1 MKKIFIAL
9 ACVFTLVTNA
19 CADNYQPITQ
29 TQLPEKAQTFLATY
43 FPEAK
48 ISLARKEIDVM
59 ELTYDVIFTDG
70 TKVEFDRK
78 GNWTE
83 VDCLTHPL
91 PSGIVPEA
99 IEKVIRT
106 QYPEAQATKIERDHR
121 EFDVKLNNRVELTF
135 NKNMQLVDID

>member
-1 MKKIFIAL
+1 MKKIILAI

-19 CADNYQPITQ
+19 CADNYQPISQ

-70 TKVEFDRK
+70 CKVEFDRK

-99 IEKVIRT
+99 ISKVIRA
-106 QYPEAQATKIERDHR
+106 QYPDAQVTKIERDHR
-121 EFDVKLNNRVELTF
+121 ETDVKLTNRVELTF
-135 NKNMQLVDID
+135 NKHTQLVDID

>member
-29 TQLPEKAQTFLATY
+29 PQLPEKAQTFLATY

-135 NKNMQLVDID
+135 DKNMQLVDID

>member
-19 CADNYQPITQ
+19 CADNYHPITQ

>member
-1 MKKIFIAL
+1 MKKIILAI

-19 CADNYQPITQ
+19 CADNSQPISQ

-70 TKVEFDRK
+70 CKVEFDRK

-99 IEKVIRT
+99 ISKVIRA
-106 QYPEAQATKIERDHR
+106 QYPDAQVTKIERDHR
-121 EFDVKLNNRVELTF
+121 ETDVKLTNRVELTF
-135 NKNMQLVDID
+135 NKHMQLVDID

>member
-29 TQLPEKAQTFLATY
+29 TQLPEKAQTFLSTY

-48 ISLARKEIDVM
+48 VSLVRKEIDVI
-59 ELTYDVIFTDG
+59 ELNYDVIFADG
-70 TKVEFDRK
+70 SKVEFDRK

-83 VDCLTHPL
+83 IDCLTHSL
-91 PSGIVPEA
+91 PAGIVPEA
-99 IEKVIRT
+99 INKIINTHYPKTKVI
-106 QYPEAQATKIERDHR
+106 KIERDHR
-121 EFDVKLNNRVELTF
+121 EIDVKLNNRVELTF
-135 NKNMQLVDID
+135 NKNLQLIDID

>member
-29 TQLPEKAQTFLATY
+29 TQLPENAQTFLSTY

-48 ISLARKEIDVM
+48 ISLVRKEIDVM
-59 ELTYDVIFTDG
+59 ELSYDVIFADG
-70 TKVEFDRK
+70 CKVEFDRK

-91 PSGIVPEA
+91 PEGIVCEA
-99 IEKVIRT
+99 INKVINAH
-106 QYPEAQATKIERDHR
+106 YPGVQATKIERDHR
-121 EFDVKLNNRVELTF
+121 EIDVKLSNRVELTF
-135 NKNMQLVDID
+135 NKHLQLIDID